1 MKSVAQRRKNKI
13 LTLRDENGQWL
24 EEEDQIKRMV
34 NMFYVKLFTLNDN
47 DSEWQKI
54 KISFPRINNDIMT
67 QLQTAISDQDVK
79 HAVFSMNPW
88 KAPGPDGFRLVFISI
103 RGKQLMQAH
112 AVLWEEYRKNPS
124 IMDKINFTDIC
135 LIPKVEHPEFVN
147 QFWPISLCN
156 TLYKIVT

>member
-54 KISFPRINNDIMT
+54 KISFLRINNDIMT

-79 HAVFSMNPW
+79 HAVFSMNLW

-103 RGKQLMQAH
+103 VG
-112 AVLWEEYRKNPS
+112 NS
-124 IMDKINFTDIC
+124 
-135 LIPKVEHPEFVN
+135 
-147 QFWPISLCN
+147 
-156 TLYKIVT
+156 

>member
-1 MKSVAQRRKNKI
+1 MVGLVDGGRNTRYYHMKSVAQRRKNKI

-112 AVLWEEYRKNPS
+112 AVL
-124 IMDKINFTDIC
+124 
-135 LIPKVEHPEFVN
+135 
-147 QFWPISLCN
+147 
-156 TLYKIVT
+156 